1 MNENKLKVNNNQTN
15 SNEKG
20 FFSLSRALQ
29 RTKTENSK
37 QIFPGKELR
46 GYRPNSYIHVS
57 VSDLYIPLIGLPI
70 LLQGNRWAER
80 GNIRTLFS
88 TASSAAPQ
96 IPLCRRMLGSNP
108 GPLQLM
114 H

>member
-1 MNENKLKVNNNQTN
+1 VWDN
-15 SNEKG
+15 
-20 FFSLSRALQ
+20 FFCLQALQ
-29 RTKTENSK
+29 RHNTKISK

-46 GYRPNSYIHVS
+46 GYSPNSYNHVS

-70 LLQGNRWAER
+70 LLQENRWAER
-80 GNIRTLFS
+80 GNVRTLFI

-108 GPLQLM
+108 GPLQLV